1 MFIDEIEMLLN
12 SFYVYCNKM
21 TSVAFFN
28 DHMSLFLQRTILA
41 GFMCL
46 VSLSGH
52 AQVRHTISGYV
63 KDDQSGET
71 LIGAN
76 VYLENDAKTG
86 TVTNTYGFFS
96 MTLPESMSIL
106 RSLLPV
112 LVTSTT
118 WRSLRYYQIQ
128 ISISVWCKALRC
140 RR

>member
-21 TSVAFFN
+21 TSVVFFN

-63 KDDQSGET
+63 KDNQSGET

-76 VYLENDAKTG
+76 VYLENDATTG
-86 TVTNTYGFFS
+86 TVTNTC
-96 MTLPESMSIL
+96 
-106 RSLLPV
+106 LLY
-112 LVTSTT
+112 TS
-118 WRSLRYYQIQ
+118 
-128 ISISVWCKALRC
+128 RC
-140 RR
+140 V